1 MRGGLIAPYQVN
13 DRRSRWKRVPDRR
26 DATGDASPFARS
38 PSARHR
44 LATRLFDSSLGVLV
58 GLGLIAIGGFAFQL
72 VVGGA
77 DARFGAV
84 ALLSLGVAF
93 AVWFVARRARDPLP
107 LESGALVDR
116 LASGELKRLATT
128 FDRASSG
135 LAFSRALFL
144 DRMARAFLEKIRIGR
159 AMSPEDIDEIL
170 VDSRALES
178 LVGDRELAGFI
189 RENRILGPMDTD
201 AEGRTTSRSAFV
213 QDIERILAK
222 MEAWQ

>member
-1 MRGGLIAPYQVN
+1 MRGPLIQPYQVK
-13 DRRSRWKRVPDRR
+13 DRRLRWKRVPIRR
-26 DATGDASPFARS
+26 DATGDPSPFARS
-38 PSARHR
+38 PSARHH
-44 LATRLFDSSLGVLV
+44 LTARLFDTSIGVLI
-58 GLGLIAIGGFAFQL
+58 GLGLIAIGGLALQF

-93 AVWFVARRARDPLP
+93 AVWFVARQARDPPP

-116 LASGELKRLATT
+116 LAAGELRRLATT

-135 LAFSRALFL
+135 LSFSRALFL

-159 AMSPEDIDEIL
+159 AMSPEDIDRFL
-170 VDSRALES
+170 VDLRALEF
-178 LVGDRELAGFI
+178 LVGDKELAGFL
-189 RENRILGPMDTD
+189 RENRISGPMDTD
-201 AEGRTTSRSAFV
+201 TEGRTISKSAFL
-213 QDIERILAK
+213 QDVERILAK